1 MIMNKKIIAIG
12 LVIIIIIIVI
22 SGTFDFALDESTIS
36 QTIFVDAVYD
46 PKNNLVKITYTDE
59 SDKTNLVTLEILGM
73 EKTFHKEFSQSSFVE
88 TVPMN
93 SEPKYGWSTMPV
105 VFSINHDEFGKIG
118 LKTEIHQQDELK
130 PKVIYSKI

>member
-1 MIMNKKIIAIG
+1 MNKKIIVIASAI
-12 LVIIIIIIVI
+12 VAIIIVI
-22 SGTFDFALDESTIS
+22 SGIFDSSLDKSTIS

>member
-1 MIMNKKIIAIG
+1 MNKKIIAIG

-46 PKNNLVKITYTDE
+46 PKNNLVKITYNDNSE
-59 SDKTNLVTLEILGM
+59 NTNLVILEILGM
-73 EKTFHKEFSQSSFVE
+73 EQTFHKEFSQNSFVE
-88 TVPMN
+88 IIQIN

-118 LKTEIHQQDELK
+118 LKTEIYQKDESK
-130 PKVIYSKI
+130 PRIIYSKI

>member
-1 MIMNKKIIAIG
+1 MNKKIIAIG

-118 LKTEIHQQDELK
+118 LKTEIHQQDETK
-130 PKVIYSKI
+130 PRVVYSKI

>member
-1 MIMNKKIIAIG
+1 M
-12 LVIIIIIIVI
+12 

>member
-1 MIMNKKIIAIG
+1 MNKKIIVIG
-12 LVIIIIIIVI
+12 LIIIIVIIVI

-46 PKNNLVKITYTDE
+46 PKNNLVKITYADE

>member
-1 MIMNKKIIAIG
+1 MNKKIIVIASAIMA
-12 LVIIIIIIVI
+12 IIIVI
-22 SGTFDFALDESTIS
+22 SGIFDSSLDKSTIS

>member
-1 MIMNKKIIAIG
+1 MNKKIIVIASAIMA
-12 LVIIIIIIVI
+12 IIIVI
-22 SGTFDFALDESTIS
+22 SGIFDSSLDKSTIS

-93 SEPKYGWSTMPV
+93 SEPKYGWATMPV

>member
-1 MIMNKKIIAIG
+1 MNKKIIAIG
-12 LVIIIIIIVI
+12 LAIIIIIIVI